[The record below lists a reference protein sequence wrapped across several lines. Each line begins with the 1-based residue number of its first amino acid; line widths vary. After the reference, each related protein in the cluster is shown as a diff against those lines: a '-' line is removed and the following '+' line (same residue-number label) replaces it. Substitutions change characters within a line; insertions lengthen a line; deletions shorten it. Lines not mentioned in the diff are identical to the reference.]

1 MGISLY
7 EYQYIADRQ
16 EQIIPREVEQIF
28 LEEDKKTSKDKRHR
42 MLGLFNR

>member
-16 EQIIPREVEQIF
+16 EQVIPKEVEHIL
-28 LEEDKKTSKDKRHR
+28 LEEDKKTAKDKRYR
-42 MLGLFNR
+42 ILQIFNK